1 MSDSTGATSGQEPGA
16 PPQAGTTTSES
27 ATQAQAAAGTTDQP
41 TATVDVAVLQR
52 ELAEA
57 RREAAK
63 HRTDLRKVTDAQ
75 LSESERLQRR
85 VAELEAERAE
95 IATRDRER
103 AIRLAA
109 LEAAARLGFR
119 DPDLAVRL
127 VDPSAVET
135 SADGTPRNVERLLA
149 EVLARSPY
157 LGRTGVAPDF
167 GGGGGGDAGG
177 GGRLAD
183 AAALADDETEDVAD
197 LEHGGTGA

>member
-1 MSDSTGATSGQEPGA
+1 MPETTSATNGQEPA
-16 PPQAGTTTSES
+16 SAQPQVGTPES
-27 ATQAQAAAGTTDQP
+27 ATQAQAAGAVP
-41 TATVDVAVLQR
+41 ETVDVAALQR

-75 LSESERLQRR
+75 LTETERLQRR
-85 VAELEAERAE
+85 VTELEAEREA
-95 IATRDRER
+95 ITTRDRER

-127 VDPSAVET
+127 VDPTSVELGD
-135 SADGTPRNVERLLA
+135 DGTPRNVERLLA

-157 LGRTGVAPDF
+157 LARSGAAPDF
-167 GGGGGGDAGG
+167 GGGQRGTAPSGTDMNSLIRRAAG
-177 GGRLAD
+177 R
-183 AAALADDETEDVAD
+183 T
-197 LEHGGTGA
+197 